1 VFFPVMFYV
10 NFPGVYIAMNSA
22 MSFPG
27 KFSLTYRTFSDMMT
41 LLYKSHCTKPGK
53 NPLSAGDMYRMEASE
68 RQAPSVHN
76 KEGV

>member
-1 VFFPVMFYV
+1 
-10 NFPGVYIAMNSA
+10 MNSA

-27 KFSLTYRTFSDMMT
+27 KISLTYRTFSDMMI

>member
-1 VFFPVMFYV
+1 GSRSRISK
-10 NFPGVYIAMNSA
+10 NNSG

-27 KFSLTYRTFSDMMT
+27 KISLTYRTFSDMMI